1 MFALIKTNNASHIA
15 IHIPTD
21 TAAESLPQLVK
32 MLENNAVFIHQSWN
46 ETNIVRPEITIT
58 LGETYYTEKDGIEL
72 HITPKDYVIDTT
84 FEIATPEVLTSN
96 RKMLSKKDAEINK
109 LRTEVS
115 HLKNA
120 LENAQHTIDELRAF
134 TEAEK

>member
-1 MFALIKTNNASHIA
+1 
-15 IHIPTD
+15 
-21 TAAESLPQLVK
+21 
-32 MLENNAVFIHQSWN
+32 
-46 ETNIVRPEITIT
+46 
-58 LGETYYTEKDGIEL
+58 
-72 HITPKDYVIDTT
+72 
-84 FEIATPEVLTSN
+84 
-96 RKMLSKKDAEINK
+96 MLSKKDAEINK